1 MKKIK
6 YTTMYVVKST
16 TDSSLYLIAYDLERA
31 KEYKENAKSL
41 GYTKVI
47 IKRISGE

>member
-1 MKKIK
+1 VKKTK

-16 TDSSLYLIAYDLERA
+16 TDSSLFLVTYDLEVA
-31 KEYKENAKSL
+31 KKYKENAKSL